1 MAASDATDAAFE
13 AHFAE
18 NFDGVR
24 AVFENDADP
33 EITGRDPW
41 VYIENESDED
51 DQASLGAGSASGH
64 GDNLMRET
72 GRVGF
77 YVLVPIGSGR
87 KAARQLRDQIVAAFA
102 AQDIG
107 PVTCRAAH
115 RVSGYAWD
123 GVHANGNWQAFP
135 VLIDWYRDY

>member
-64 GDNLMRET
+64 GYNLMRET
-72 GRVGF
+72 
-77 YVLVPIGSGR
+77 GR